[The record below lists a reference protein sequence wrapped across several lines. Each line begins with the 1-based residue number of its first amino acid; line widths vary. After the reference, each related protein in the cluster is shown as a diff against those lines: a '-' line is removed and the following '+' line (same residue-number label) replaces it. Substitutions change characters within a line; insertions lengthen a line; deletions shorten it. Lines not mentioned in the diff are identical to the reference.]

1 MKCFVQQVTPGLERG
16 KSRGKE
22 GLEKKI
28 GNDWRLSPPTGQG
41 YQAKTSHPVRML
53 AVDEERSLLW
63 GNSIIAR
70 HLGFHKFSPRLQD
83 PIKVKGGKGKQK
95 HT

>member
-1 MKCFVQQVTPGLERG
+1 MLCSADHTRPGKREEQRQG
-16 KSRGKE
+16 RTWK
-22 GLEKKI
+22 KKI
-28 GNDWRLSPPTGQG
+28 GDDRRLSPPTGQG
-41 YQAKTSHPVRML
+41 YQAKVSHPVRML
-53 AVDEERSLLW
+53 AVDEERSLL
-63 GNSIIAR
+63 GGSGIIAR

>member
-1 MKCFVQQVTPGLERG
+1 MF
-16 KSRGKE
+16 SRSHQAWKE
-22 GLEKKI
+22 GRAKARKDLEKKI
-28 GNDWRLSPPTGQG
+28 GDDRRLSPPTGQG
-41 YQAKTSHPVRML
+41 YQAKVSHPVRML
-53 AVDEERSLLW
+53 AVDEERSLL
-63 GNSIIAR
+63 GGSGIIAR